1 MTDGSRRRPFTESY
15 YARAS
20 RGHPNAVVS
29 TYVNTIQSCYL
40 VRIRRDNCIM
50 ILHPWALSHT
60 GSMGARKAIST
71 PSASHS
77 LEVDVSF
84 VFQLMPIIERPNS
97 RRLFFPF
104 PFFSHRSF

>member
-50 ILHPWALSHT
+50 ILHGPSLTLVQWVLESHFHAL
-60 GSMGARKAIST
+60 GL
-71 PSASHS
+71 S
-77 LEVDVSF
+77 LS
-84 VFQLMPIIERPNS
+84 
-97 RRLFFPF
+97 
-104 PFFSHRSF
+104 